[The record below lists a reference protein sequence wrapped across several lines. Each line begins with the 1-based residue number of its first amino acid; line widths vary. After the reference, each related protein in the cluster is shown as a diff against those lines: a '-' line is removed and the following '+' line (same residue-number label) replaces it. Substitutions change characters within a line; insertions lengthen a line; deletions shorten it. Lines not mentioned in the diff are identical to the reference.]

1 MNRQT
6 RGLSGVEE
14 ENRQNKQKEQKET
27 KERRQNRL
35 FPFLVFLAK
44 RNRNNPSINNNVKTE
59 LLFSIFIPILFR
71 TNLIWI
77 M

>member
-27 KERRQNRL
+27 KEGPQSRFFL
-35 FPFLVFLAK
+35 FLVFLPK
-44 RNRNNPSINNNVKTE
+44 RNRNIPSINNTVKTE
-59 LLFSIFIPILFR
+59 LLFSIFIHILFR
-71 TNLIWI
+71 TNPIWI